1 MFKKIYRTISESKK
15 NKKFISVIINAHRP
29 ESLTNK
35 SMVNGE
41 PISSI
46 DNSLKDMYRSSTLNK
61 FDGFGDY
68 ASIVASL
75 PSSGG
80 TVSPAGVYYSNE
92 NNFFVSYTGRAPQL
106 SEFPDYIAPNI
117 VKSEYWNEFDD
128 EHHSKCPG
136 CNEIISIIKKDK
148 SGKSQAQW
156 KRIAMSH
163 YIYTLYETNA

>member
-1 MFKKIYRTISESKK
+1 MFKKIYRKIAESKK
-15 NKKFISVIINAHRP
+15 DKKFISVIINAHRP

-117 VKSEYWNEFDD
+117 VKSEYWNEFDN

-156 KRIAMSH
+156 KGIAMSH